1 MALLLALLPSC
12 VGGFDVGGVWPE
24 NTTMTTAAGGL
35 WNPITVHT
43 HTSFFQLSH
52 IRIYIFNKVYV
63 YIYKVLLLKLNT
75 NLCVPPSRRVGE
87 FGCTLLW
94 YFEADCSL
102 LRPL

>member
-1 MALLLALLPSC
+1 MIANSKITIDLLVRNLKEDETRGIRKKTKFKEMALLLALLPSC

-52 IRIYIFNKVYV
+52 IRIFIFNKVYV
-63 YIYKVLLLKLNT
+63 LYLQGVIAKT
-75 NLCVPPSRRVGE
+75 
-87 FGCTLLW
+87 
-94 YFEADCSL
+94 
-102 LRPL
+102 

>member
-52 IRIYIFNKVYV
+52 IRIFIFNKVN
-63 YIYKVLLLKLNT
+63 VLYLQGVIFKT
-75 NLCVPPSRRVGE
+75 
-87 FGCTLLW
+87 
-94 YFEADCSL
+94 
-102 LRPL
+102 